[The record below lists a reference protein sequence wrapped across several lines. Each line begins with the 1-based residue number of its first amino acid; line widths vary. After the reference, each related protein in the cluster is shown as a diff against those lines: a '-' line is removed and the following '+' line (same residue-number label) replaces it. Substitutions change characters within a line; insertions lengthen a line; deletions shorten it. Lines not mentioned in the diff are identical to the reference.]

1 MKYIHAWYMPY
12 THGGSYIDTIVY
24 CNNIDFDIPLLKIS
38 VLSRV
43 RGGVPEPLWW
53 GYGCV
58 FVIKVWEP
66 LK

>member
-1 MKYIHAWYMPY
+1 MPY

-43 RGGVPEPLWW
+43 RGGVPEPLW
-53 GYGCV
+53 
-58 FVIKVWEP
+58 
-66 LK
+66 